1 MVYVRK
7 KRKKLVFRAFII
19 IFVVLCLFLS
29 LVRSLNTRLDGFVID
44 LARTGLTGEITK
56 LINEAV
62 AESLSG
68 GGYGELA
75 SAVYDGN
82 GRMRSVSV
90 DSAALS
96 FLRADI
102 SVRTAEK
109 LASLE
114 KFYVTTDI
122 SNIIDD
128 EIVFCHLPVT
138 FTVDVLRAGGV
149 ETDVKSEFVSAGINQ
164 TNYRLALKISASI
177 TADVVSAFTVE
188 VDTSVNLVD
197 MLIIGDVPTVVWG

>member
-1 MVYVRK
+1 MVYLRK
-7 KRKKLVFRAFII
+7 KRKRLVFRAAAI
-19 IFVVLCLFLS
+19 IFVVFFVFLS
-29 LVRSLNTRLDGFVID
+29 LVRSLNTRLDVFVAE
-44 LARTGLTGEITK
+44 LARTGLTGEITR

-62 AESLSG
+62 AEALGESECGSL
-68 GGYGELA
+68 A
-75 SAVYDGN
+75 ATVYDGE

-90 DSAALS
+90 DSASLS
-96 FLRADI
+96 LLRAQI

-109 LASLE
+109 LAALE

-128 EIVFCHLPVT
+128 EIAFCRLPIT
-138 FTVDVLRAGGV
+138 FTVDVIPVGGV

-164 TNYRLALKISASI
+164 TNYRLALTVSASV

-188 VDTSVNLVD
+188 VETSVNLVD

>member
-7 KRKKLVFRAFII
+7 KRKRLVFRAFII
-19 IFVVLCLFLS
+19 IFAVFFLFLS
-29 LVRSLNTRLDGFVID
+29 LVRSLNTRLDGFVAE
-44 LARTGLTGEITK
+44 LARTGLTGEITR

-62 AESLSG
+62 AESLTAG
-68 GGYGELA
+68 DFGALA
-75 SAVYDGN
+75 AAVYDGE

-90 DSAALS
+90 DSALLS
-96 FLRADI
+96 LLRADI

-109 LASLE
+109 LAALE

-128 EIVFCHLPVT
+128 EIAFCRLPIT
-138 FTVDVLRAGGV
+138 FTVDVIPVGGV
-149 ETDVKSEFVSAGINQ
+149 GTDVKSEFVSAGINQ
-164 TNYRLALKISASI
+164 TNYRLALTVSASV
-177 TADVVSAFTVE
+177 TADVVSAFTVDVE
-188 VDTSVNLVD
+188 TSVNLVD

>member
-7 KRKKLVFRAFII
+7 KRKRLLFRAFII

-29 LVRSLNTRLDGFVID
+29 LVRSLNTRLDGFVAE
-44 LARTGLTGEITK
+44 LARAGLRGEITR

-62 AESLSG
+62 AESLTAG
-68 GGYGELA
+68 DFGALA
-75 SAVYDGN
+75 AAVYDGE

-90 DSAALS
+90 DSASLS
-96 FLRADI
+96 LLRAQI

-109 LASLE
+109 LAALE

-128 EIVFCHLPVT
+128 EIAFCRLPIT
-138 FTVDVLRAGGV
+138 FTVDVIPVGGV

-164 TNYRLALKISASI
+164 TNYRLALTVSASV
-177 TADVVSAFTVE
+177 TADVVSAFTVD
-188 VDTSVNLVD
+188 VATSVNLVD